1 MAANEL
7 MFSLHKGDDC
17 GGGVKMADFKK
28 AGTVGRDK
36 IANVATKAG
45 STKDALTSKET
56 LSLNEP
62 SKRMLSEMDSSG
74 ALITNY
80 LGNIAMGSSK
90 ADMDLAYRTFLSK
103 SSEVR
108 LCLFIRIDLKGWSP
122 GAPRKVFLSHHDNI
136 FGYNQSDHGISFKMV
151 WDKLRFVCRRDGI
164 AVDMKIDE
172 GMVQGWTGIYDCI
185 LHHHILLYVTAK
197 LREKRILTLSEGYK
211 GKVMIDDARFCFFFA
226 KKATQEE
233 KKMKCRSIKDAITD
247 TYAELGLVIAKD
259 KTIISTHN
267 FTFLN

>member
-1 MAANEL
+1 
-7 MFSLHKGDDC
+7 
-17 GGGVKMADFKK
+17 MADFKK

-103 SSEVR
+103 SSKVR

-164 AVDMKIDE
+164 AVD
-172 GMVQGWTGIYDCI
+172 GQGWTGIYDCI
-185 LHHHILLYVTAK
+185 LHRHILLYVTAK